1 MSIKTNFQERIY
13 GVMFNGGGGGGDVN
27 KLLKTFLP
35 IGLKA
40 ESLAQSDGNN
50 TLDGST
56 PIPDE
61 RWLIFLDKAY
71 LEL

>member
-1 MSIKTNFQERIY
+1 M
-13 GVMFNGGGGGGDVN
+13 GGDVN

>member
-1 MSIKTNFQERIY
+1 MIE
-13 GVMFNGGGGGGDVN
+13 
-27 KLLKTFLP
+27 LLKTFLP
-35 IGLKA
+35 VGLKA
-40 ESLAQSDGNN
+40 EILAQSDGNT

-61 RWLIFLDKAY
+61 SCLILLDKAY